1 MKAIQVVKPG
11 EMRLAQVERPALKT
25 PTSVIVKVKAAGI
38 CGSDVHILHGKNPY
52 ATYPRI
58 VGHEVAGVIDEV
70 GEAVTKY
77 HVGDRVVVEPILFCG
92 KCYPCRTG
100 RQNVCENLQVYG
112 VHMEGAF
119 EEYMCAEESAL
130 HILPDGISFE
140 QGALIEPYTI
150 GAQGLW
156 RTDAKA
162 GDICLIHGAGPIGLV
177 TLDLAKAAGLTCIV
191 SELSAPRRKMAET
204 FGADRVVNPGEED
217 LKQAVDEMTE
227 GKGVNIIFD
236 AVGIP
241 ALVETSIPLLS
252 AAGRFLEYGYGFGKA
267 AVDFDLM
274 NKKELTVLGTRH
286 QNYRFE
292 PVIQEFKNHLDK
304 VDMLR
309 THVFPVDDYE
319 KAFQV
324 FEDKNSGA
332 CKVVIVFDAE
342 GGES

>member
-1 MKAIQVVKPG
+1 MKAIQVVEPG
-11 EMRLAQVERPALKT
+11 DMRLVDVEMPALKT

-58 VGHEVAGVIDEV
+58 VGHEVAGVIAQV
-70 GEAVTKY
+70 GEQVTKY

-130 HILPDGISFE
+130 HILPEGISFE

-162 GDICLIHGAGPIGLV
+162 GDIIFFPENNSSVYVVKPTDTFKGVAEKLKLSE
-177 TLDLAKAAGLTCIV
+177 
-191 SELSAPRRKMAET
+191 SELYKLTNTTRLFIGQR
-204 FGADRVVNPGEED
+204 
-217 LKQAVDEMTE
+217 
-227 GKGVNIIFD
+227 I
-236 AVGIP
+236 
-241 ALVETSIPLLS
+241 
-252 AAGRFLEYGYGFGKA
+252 EY
-267 AVDFDLM
+267 
-274 NKKELTVLGTRH
+274 
-286 QNYRFE
+286 
-292 PVIQEFKNHLDK
+292 
-304 VDMLR
+304 
-309 THVFPVDDYE
+309 
-319 KAFQV
+319 
-324 FEDKNSGA
+324 
-332 CKVVIVFDAE
+332 
-342 GGES
+342 